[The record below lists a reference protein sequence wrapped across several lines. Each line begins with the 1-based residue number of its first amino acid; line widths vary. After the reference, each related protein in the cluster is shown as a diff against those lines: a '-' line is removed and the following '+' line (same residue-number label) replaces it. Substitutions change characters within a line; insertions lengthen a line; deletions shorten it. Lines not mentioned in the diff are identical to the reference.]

1 MAITGANDHTAW
13 QDLQTETGEV
23 LEKIKNNPAARW
35 EKYLGANW

>member
-1 MAITGANDHTAW
+1 MTKQAL

-23 LEKIKNNPAARW
+23 LEKIKNNLEARW